1 MATVRSL
8 LFSWD
13 DVERL
18 PELRRLTFVLD
29 NLPDAELVAALEAK
43 RGRGRDEYPVPAMWR
58 ALVAGVVFG
67 HESAA
72 SLLRELARNPGAAR
86 AVRVRPAGP
95 AGADAAA
102 GGAADG
108 RFGGGGSRGA
118 AAARR
123 GADGVGVLAVPVE
136 RGGSGGGD
144 RGGVGDG
151 GRAARA
157 ADGGGAGVRAAPG
170 LRRQG
175 GAELL
180 DGSGRRGD
188 GQDVGRG
195 RGLGG
200 STRRAA

>member
-1 MATVRSL
+1 MATPRSL

-29 NLPDAELVAALEAK
+29 NLPDGEVVAALEAK
-43 RGRGRDEYPVPAMWR
+43 RGRGRDEYPVSALWR

-67 HESAA
+67 HASAA
-72 SLLRELARNPGAAR
+72 SLLRELGRNPALLGLCGF
-86 AVRVRPAGP
+86 RPAGP

-136 RGGSGGGD
+136 RRGSRGGD

-151 GRAARA
+151 GTRCAR
-157 ADGGGAGVRAAPG
+157 G
-170 LRRQG
+170 
-175 GAELL
+175 
-180 DGSGRRGD
+180 
-188 GQDVGRG
+188 
-195 RGLGG
+195 
-200 STRRAA
+200 